1 MSDPAFRLTVALI
14 IFFIA
19 VAINAVYRKIKKHFD
34 DIQYMQRDSYY
45 LIKNNT
51 ELRAEN
57 LGLVKENDK
66 LKSDIQTLKDKI
78 RNYYRT

>member
-34 DIQYMQRDSYY
+34 DIQYMQRDSDYLNKENKDLKGDNY
-45 LIKNNT
+45 VLIK
-51 ELRAEN
+51 
-57 LGLVKENDK
+57 KNDE
-66 LKSDIQTLKDKI
+66 LKSEIETLKDKI

>member
-34 DIQYMQRDSYY
+34 DIEYMQRNSYY
-45 LIKNNT
+45 LN
-51 ELRAEN
+51 
-57 LGLVKENDK
+57 KENKDLK
-66 LKSDIQTLKDKI
+66 GDNYVLIKKNDELKSEIQTLKDKI

>member
-34 DIQYMQRDSYY
+34 DIQYMQRDSDY
-45 LIKNNT
+45 LNTKNKD
-51 ELRAEN
+51 LIAEN
-57 LGLVKENDK
+57 LSLVKENDK
-66 LKSDIQTLKDKI
+66 LNSETKTLKDKI
-78 RNYYRT
+78 KNYYRT